1 MSAREGSLEAPTR
14 HPLDWKNPEFYDE
27 AKLFAEMERVF
38 DICHGCR
45 RCVSLCGSFP
55 KLFDLVDEGPTGEVD
70 GVPKE
75 KYWGVVDQ
83 CYLCDVCYMTK
94 CPYVPP
100 HPWNLDFPH
109 LMLRAKAVK
118 FASGKVALKD
128 KLLASTDALGTLATI
143 PIVTQ
148 VTNALNRSGAAR
160 GVMESA
166 LGVDRTAWVP
176 SYASTK
182 FRSSVAP
189 SPGHAV
195 KDGSRTPGKV
205 AIFSTCYIN
214 YNEPGIG
221 HDLAK
226 ILDHNA
232 IPYVIA
238 EKEACCGM
246 PKLELGDLQ
255 AVAASKEK
263 NIPALAK
270 LAREGYAI
278 VTPIPSCTLMFKQ
291 ELPLMFPGDPDV
303 KAVQEAMF
311 DPFEYLVARQKDGL
325 LRTDFKVALGKVSYH
340 VPCHS
345 RVQNVGQKTREA
357 LEMVPGTA
365 VNTVERCSGHSG
377 TWGCKKEFHQ
387 MAMKIGRP
395 VFRQMAEPQPDFISS
410 DCQLGGR
417 HIEQGMGDSKGKAQL
432 KHPITLL
439 RMAYGLPD

>member
-1 MSAREGSLEAPTR
+1 
-14 HPLDWKNPEFYDE
+14 
-27 AKLFAEMERVF
+27 
-38 DICHGCR
+38 
-45 RCVSLCGSFP
+45 
-55 KLFDLVDEGPTGEVD
+55 
-70 GVPKE
+70 
-75 KYWGVVDQ
+75 
-83 CYLCDVCYMTK
+83 MTK

-118 FASGKVALKD
+118 FASGKVPFKD
-128 KLLASTDALGTLATI
+128 KVLASTDGLGTLASI

-148 VTNALNRSGAAR
+148 VTNALNKSSAAR
-160 GVMESA
+160 SLMETT
-166 LGVDRTAWVP
+166 LGVDKTAWVP
-176 SYASTK
+176 EYAGAK
-182 FRSSVAP
+182 FRSNVAKSTAFP
-189 SPGHAV
+189 V
-195 KDGSRTPGKV
+195 KDGQRTPGKV
-205 AIFSTCYIN
+205 AIFATCYIN

-221 HDLAK
+221 HDLTK
-226 ILDHNA
+226 ILAHNEV
-232 IPYVIA
+232 PYVIA

-291 ELPLMFPGDPDV
+291 ELPLMFPEDPDV

-325 LRTDFKVALGKVSYH
+325 LKTDFKQPLGKVSYH
-340 VPCHS
+340 IPCHS

-357 LEMVPGTA
+357 LELVPETT

-387 MAMKIGRP
+387 MAMKIGKP
-395 VFRQMAEPQPDFISS
+395 VFRQMAETQPDWISS

-417 HIEQGMGDSKGKAQL
+417 HIEQGMGESKGKARL

-439 RMAYGLPD
+439 RMAYGLPE

>member
-1 MSAREGSLEAPTR
+1 MSVREGSLEAPTR

-55 KLFDLVDEGPTGEVD
+55 TLFDLVDESPTLEVD
-70 GVPKE
+70 GVAKE
-75 KYWGVVDQ
+75 AYWKVVDQ

-118 FASGKVALKD
+118 FASGKVPLKD
-128 KLLASTDALGTLATI
+128 KLLASTDGLGTLASI
-143 PIVTQ
+143 PVVTQ
-148 VTNALNRSGAAR
+148 VTNALNKSSAAR
-160 GVMESA
+160 SLMENT

-176 SYASTK
+176 EYAGAK
-182 FRSSVAP
+182 FRSNVAKSSAFP
-189 SPGHAV
+189 V

-205 AIFSTCYIN
+205 AIYATCYIN

-221 HDLAK
+221 HDLVK
-226 ILDHNA
+226 ILAHNE

-246 PKLELGDLQ
+246 PKLELGDLP
-255 AVAASKEK
+255 AVAANKEK

-291 ELPLMFPGDPDV
+291 ELPLMFPDDPDV
-303 KAVQEAMF
+303 RAVQEAMF
-311 DPFEYLVARQKDGL
+311 DPFEYLVLRHKDGL
-325 LRTDFKVALGKVSYH
+325 LRTDFGKPLGKVSYH
-340 VPCHS
+340 IPCHS

-357 LEMVPGTA
+357 LELVPGTT

-377 TWGCKKEFHQ
+377 TWGCKKEFHA

-395 VFRQMAEPQPDFISS
+395 VFRQMAEPQPDWISS

-417 HIEQGMGDSKGKAQL
+417 HIEQGMGDTLGHARL
-432 KHPITLL
+432 RHPITLL